1 LALTKQQ
8 ISNRGEPNAKVTAF
22 LRWVGGKRQL
32 VQKLLPYFPDDVD
45 DVHYHEPFAGAASLY
60 FALSPRKATL
70 SDLNGHLIECYKQIR
85 DNYANVSSYL
95 RRHERNNNESYYYA
109 IRELYNRSAPGP
121 AQAARFI
128 YLNRTCFNGV
138 FRVNTHGKFNV
149 PFGDKPQPIFPD
161 IHTLAQISRV
171 LQRTKLLVS
180 DYEGALKQPKK
191 SEFVYLDPPYPP
203 LNGTAF
209 FTHYTADRFG
219 RDNQSRL
226 AKVVRDLD
234 KRGVR
239 FLMTNADLPEI
250 RKLYGGF
257 TISELSVTRYVSC
270 KGTRHRV
277 GELVITNYSR
287 PSVTSNAKSDKR

>member
-1 LALTKQQ
+1 M
-8 ISNRGEPNAKVTAF
+8 IH
-22 LRWVGGKRQL
+22 
-32 VQKLLPYFPDDVD
+32 KLLPYLPEDLGGVR
-45 DVHYHEPFAGAASLY
+45 YHEPFAGAASLY
-60 FALSPRKATL
+60 FALSPKKATL

-85 DNYANVSSYL
+85 DNYPKVSTYL
-95 RRHERNNNESYYYA
+95 REHERQNDEDYYYA
-109 IRELYNRSAPGP
+109 VRKRYNRSAPGP

-138 FRVNTHGKFNV
+138 FRVNTDGEFNV
-149 PFGDKPQPIFPD
+149 PFGDKPEPIFPD
-161 IHTLAQISRV
+161 IRALASISRA
-171 LQRTKLLVS
+171 LDGTKLLVA

-191 SEFVYLDPPYPP
+191 NEFVYLDPPYPP

-219 RDNQSRL
+219 HDNQLRL

-234 KRGVR
+234 ERGVR

-250 RKLYGGF
+250 RQLYRGF

-277 GELVITNYSR
+277 GELVITNYR
-287 PSVTSNAKSDKR
+287 KRRGSNTPKSDKR